1 MEKTRFDFTTMIDR
15 RGRDSIAVDLQENDF
30 WKLPQGKTKPGFDKI
45 PMWIADMNFPTAP
58 SVTEEILKRASHPI
72 YGYFVPS
79 EEYYASIIRWH
90 DESFG
95 VKDLRREN
103 IGYENGVLGGITSA
117 LHVLATPGE
126 PILVHSPTY
135 TGFTTQLERNGYPAV
150 LSPLKADLDGVLR
163 MDFEDMEQKIRN
175 HKIHTALFC
184 SPHNPSGR
192 VWERRELEQAIEL
205 FKKYDVYVISDEI
218 WADLTLFG
226 HRHIPTQSVS
236 EDARMRTVAFYS
248 PSKTFNLAGLV
259 GSYHIVY
266 NKKLSDQLKHYEAL
280 GHYND
285 MNVFSMHALIGAYRP
300 EGREWMDELKKV
312 LEANIQAAYGFFNG
326 IDGINLSK
334 PQGTYVIVPD
344 FHEWCSCRNRS
355 LDELLSA
362 GVEVGV
368 LWRDG
373 RQFHIPYGIRMTLG
387 LPTEKLNEVLERLQ
401 RHVL

>member
-1 MEKTRFDFTTMIDR
+1 MAFDFTSMIDR
-15 RGRDSIAVDLQENDF
+15 SGHDSIAVDLQENDF
-30 WKLPQGKTKPGFDKI
+30 WKLPEGDTKPGFDRI
-45 PMWIADMNFPTAP
+45 PMWIADMSFPTAP
-58 SVTEEILKRASHPI
+58 CVTEEILKRAAHPI
-72 YGYFVPS
+72 YGYFVAS
-79 EEYYASIIRWH
+79 DEYYESIIRWQE
-90 DESFG
+90 ESFQVSG
-95 VKDLRREN
+95 LRREN

-135 TGFTTQLERNGYPAV
+135 TGFTTQLERNGYPAI
-150 LSPLKADLDGVLR
+150 LSPLKTDPDGVLR
-163 MDFEDMEQKIRN
+163 MDFEDMERKLSD

-192 VWERRELEQAIEL
+192 VWERWELEQAMEL
-205 FKKYDVYVISDEI
+205 FKKYDVRVISDEI
-218 WADLTLFG
+218 WSDLTLFG

-266 NKKLSDQLKHYEAL
+266 DKRLSDQLKHYEAL

-285 MNVFSMHALIGAYRP
+285 MNVLSMHALIGAYSP
-300 EGREWMDELKKV
+300 EGREWMKGLKEV
-312 LEANIQAAYGFFNG
+312 LEANIQTSYDFFNG
-326 IDGINLSK
+326 IDGVSLSK

-344 FHEWCSCRNRS
+344 FREWCVSGGKS
-355 LDELLSA
+355 LEELLRA

-373 RQFHIPYGIRMTLG
+373 RQFHIPYGIRIALG
-387 LPTEKLNEVLERLQ
+387 LPTAKLDEALERL
-401 RHVL
+401 RRYVL